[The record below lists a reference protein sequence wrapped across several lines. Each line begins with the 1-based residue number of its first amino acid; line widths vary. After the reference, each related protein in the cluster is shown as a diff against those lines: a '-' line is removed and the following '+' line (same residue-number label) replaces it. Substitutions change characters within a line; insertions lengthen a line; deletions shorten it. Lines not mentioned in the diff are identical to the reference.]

1 MIMYQRRVYPEDL
14 LENLYVSYLFADND
28 KGTGYYHFREYPNFI
43 GVRVK
48 KDEHTFDTSYWSDTT
63 YEDNIIKISSD
74 ITYIQNTILKMG
86 KILVYSEQLFS
97 FDIGEY
103 INHSPKTALYI
114 QSSIASL
121 LHTKATLTW
130 E

>member
-1 MIMYQRRVYPEDL
+1 MIIYQRRVYPEDL
-14 LENLYVSYLFADND
+14 RENPDVYYLFADND
-28 KGTGYYHFREYPNFI
+28 NDSGYYNFREHTNFI

-48 KDEHTFDTSYWSDTT
+48 KDEHTFDTSYWSDAT

-74 ITYIQNTILKMG
+74 VVYVQNKILKMG
-86 KILVYSEQLFS
+86 KILVYSEQLFP

-103 INHSPKTALYI
+103 INRSPKTASYI
-114 QSSIASL
+114 QSSITSL